1 MTDPKLHESSGS
13 EETQQEEQRITQNR
27 PSHMNQG
34 NQAFRPGQQKGGLS
48 RDQLENQKTGEQQE
62 KSSRKVS

>member
-1 MTDPKLHESSGS
+1 MTDPKSHESCGS
-13 EETQQEEQRITQNR
+13 DETQREEQRIRQNK

-48 RDQLENQKTGEQQE
+48 RDRLENQKTDEQQE
-62 KSSRKVS
+62 KSS